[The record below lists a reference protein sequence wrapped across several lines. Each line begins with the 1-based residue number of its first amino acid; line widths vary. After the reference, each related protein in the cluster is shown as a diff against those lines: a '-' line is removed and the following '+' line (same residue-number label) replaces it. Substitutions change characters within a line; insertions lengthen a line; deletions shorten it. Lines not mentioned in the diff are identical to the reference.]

1 MTSYRVR
8 LIILLFSVITGISAK
23 KGYTETENILSFSIA
38 SVHGIQ
44 IPRLGFGTAGL
55 GALTDHVVHTALN
68 MGVRLIDSAQAK
80 EWYDEAR
87 VGKGLRFHMQRQFE
101 TNDPAFLH
109 QHKATDDGVV
119 VVTKIHPRS
128 FAADKMQ
135 AAILRSK
142 RELYGSEDARPI
154 DVVLIHSPFCW
165 PNHCS
170 AEEEHI
176 SWKEGW
182 RNLERT
188 MSAGHV
194 LSIGVSNFGVSE
206 LKELLRI
213 SNTKISVIQ
222 NWMDPFRQDR
232 EVRQLAEEHGIIY
245 MAYSSFGT
253 QWEGKFHGANPVFT
267 DDILHEIANKH
278 GTTISSVVL
287 SWLLQEGVV
296 AIPRSE
302 KTEHIRQNAAPIM
315 EGKAQGGLRVFL
327 DDADMEL
334 IRNLDGIHGTPWDSL
349 N

>member
-1 MTSYRVR
+1 
-8 LIILLFSVITGISAK
+8 
-23 KGYTETENILSFSIA
+23 
-38 SVHGIQ
+38 
-44 IPRLGFGTAGL
+44 
-55 GALTDHVVHTALN
+55 

-87 VGKGLRFHMQRQFE
+87 VGKGLRFHLHRQLE
-101 TNDPAFLH
+101 TNLHH
-109 QHKATDDGVV
+109 QHDPVV

-142 RELYGSEDARPI
+142 RELYGSEDAKAI

-165 PNHCS
+165 PNHCTP
-170 AEEEHI
+170 EEERI

-182 RNLERT
+182 RNLERS
-188 MSAGHV
+188 MSDGHV

-213 SNTKISVIQ
+213 SNTKVSVIQ
-222 NWMDPFRQDR
+222 NWMDPFHQDR
-232 EVRQLAEEHGIIY
+232 EVRQIAEEHGIVY

-278 GTTISSVVL
+278 GVTISSVVL
-287 SWLLQEGVV
+287 SWLLQEGVI

-302 KTEHIRQNAAPIM
+302 KTEHIRENAAPIV
-315 EGKAQGGLRVFL
+315 EGKDKGGLRVFL
-327 DDADMEL
+327 DDSDMEL
-334 IRNLDGIHGTPWDSL
+334 IRNLDGIHGTPWDSSD
-349 N
+349 